1 MWEVTKTSVIS
12 EDGVSHDTFGFGIS
26 KGETVINDISL
37 NKEKVSALVKLM
49 NTLDVSE
56 SHAFDIAE
64 DFLGT

>member
-1 MWEVTKTSVIS
+1 MWEVTRTSVIS
-12 EDGVSHDTFGFGIS
+12 EDGVSHDTFGIS
-26 KGETVINDISL
+26 MGETVINDISL
-37 NKEKVSALVKLM
+37 NKEKVSTLIKLM